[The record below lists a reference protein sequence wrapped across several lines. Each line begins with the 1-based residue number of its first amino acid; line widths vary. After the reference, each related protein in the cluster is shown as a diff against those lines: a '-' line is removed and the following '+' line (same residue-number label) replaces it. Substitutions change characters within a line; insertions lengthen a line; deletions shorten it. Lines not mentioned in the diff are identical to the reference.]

1 MSSLRAE
8 NVAEILYQ
16 LKKENRYATL
26 TAIARRAGFSP
37 GAQCRTILACMNTIQ
52 KDWPHLEAF
61 RAIHDDGITPKLSA
75 QAESLQKQGIELRD
89 EGENWTIILDERML
103 MVWETSIDGKAIP
116 AKPAAT

>member
-8 NVAEILYQ
+8 LVAEILYG

-52 KDWPHLEAF
+52 KDWPHLEAW
-61 RAIHDDGITPKLSA
+61 RAIHDDGITPKSSP
-75 QAESLQKQGIELRD
+75 QAEALQKQGIELRD
-89 EGENWTIILDERML
+89 DGENWTIILDERTL
-103 MVWETSIDGKAIP
+103 MVWETSLDGKTIP
-116 AKPAAT
+116 VKPAAT